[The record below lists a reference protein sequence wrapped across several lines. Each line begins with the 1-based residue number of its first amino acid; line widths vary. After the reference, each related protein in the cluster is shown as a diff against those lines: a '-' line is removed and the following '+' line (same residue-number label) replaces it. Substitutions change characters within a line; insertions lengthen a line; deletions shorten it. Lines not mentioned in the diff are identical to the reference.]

1 MHFIKFYLIFYYNV
15 RSIITVGDD
24 HKIKIKSLKNEDNS
38 KVLTNHTNKVT
49 AIELF
54 VSNNN

>member
-38 KVLTNHTNKVT
+38 KY
-49 AIELF
+49 
-54 VSNNN
+54 